1 MSQQE
6 ITDLAAQLNE
16 LSAQAASVLSYNHDR
31 IDAVDCS
38 KLNVISVTARQ
49 IAERLASLTDLSTAT

>member
-6 ITDLAAQLNE
+6 ITDLAAQLTE
-16 LSAQAASVLSYNHDR
+16 LSDQAFSVLSYNMDR

-38 KLNVISVTARQ
+38 KLNLIGVTTRH